1 MHKQKNKPDIFIIG
15 SDDFINSLKELKEDL
30 QFNIIE
36 FNDYQENSSIKNNE
50 ILMIDNSISFDA
62 KQTNLINLL
71 KASIKILIGNS
82 VASSSINHNLSI
94 KFPIKIHDFNK
105 IIIGKISGNLFN
117 KNSSLPIKD
126 YVLDKNERK
135 LKKNNLFIILTEKE
149 IHLLEVLLNAKEPIN
164 KKKILT
170 EVWKY
175 ASDADTHTVE
185 THIYRLRKKIIEKFN
200 DEDFLISQKTGYLI

>member
-1 MHKQKNKPDIFIIG
+1 
-15 SDDFINSLKELKEDL
+15 
-30 QFNIIE
+30 
-36 FNDYQENSSIKNNE
+36 
-50 ILMIDNSISFDA
+50 MIDNSISFDA

-82 VASSSINHNLSI
+82 LASSSINHNLSI